1 MSENLHPRADE
12 LDDLTAREFVGL
24 MHAEDGAAVRAIA
37 PLLDDVARAVE
48 EIAER
53 LRAGGQLHYFGAGT
67 SGLVARLDAAECPAT
82 FGVDPEVVQA
92 HAVEEPAQE
101 DDRELGVEFARRAQ
115 LAQHDVAVGIS
126 ASGRTAFVLGA
137 LAEAT
142 SSRALR
148 VAITCHPG
156 SALGRAADIAIE
168 VETGPEV
175 IAGST
180 RLKAGTVQKLVLNM
194 LSTAV
199 FTRLAHT
206 HRGRMV
212 GVVAGNDKL
221 RARAI
226 LVVAGLSGSS
236 REESMRALEAAG
248 GNPKIAIVILRLGV
262 VAEEAGGL
270 LERSGGDLKAVL
282 AAGRAHPA

>member
-12 LDDLTAREFVGL
+12 LDDLTAREFVGV

-37 PLLDDVARAVE
+37 PRLDDVARAVE

-53 LRAGGQLHYFGAGT
+53 LRAGGRLHYFGAGT

-92 HAVEEPAQE
+92 HVVEEPAQE

-115 LAQHDVAVGIS
+115 LAPLDVAVGIS

-137 LAEAT
+137 FAEAT
-142 SSRALR
+142 SSTALR

-270 LERSGGDLKAVL
+270 LERAGGDLKAVL
-282 AAGRAHPA
+282 AAGRAHQA